1 MDRIND
7 PDQLTIAQFKAQF
20 ADRALALIEAEDGD
34 TVYCFVMTGPTRD
47 EYDKFA
53 KEMLEA
59 SAIKN
64 DYERVLAIRSV
75 VERSA
80 FAQIRHPERAE
91 VKRIFDSRPAM
102 IVEFSEHIRNLA
114 GDSITVRAKK
124 L

>member
-1 MDRIND
+1 VDRIND

-80 FAQIRHPERAE
+80 FAQIRYPERAE